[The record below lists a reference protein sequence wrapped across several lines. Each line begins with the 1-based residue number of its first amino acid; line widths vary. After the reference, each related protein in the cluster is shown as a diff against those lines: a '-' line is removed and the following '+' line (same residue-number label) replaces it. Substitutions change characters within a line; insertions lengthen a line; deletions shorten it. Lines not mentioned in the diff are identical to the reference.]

1 MTEYLLLINSVL
13 IIGLGVF
20 IYRENKGM
28 KMYISRILSNMTSS
42 IDDNTKEINALK
54 NRIKKPLVQV
64 RKV

>member
-1 MTEYLLLINSVL
+1 MEYLLLINSVL
-13 IIGLGVF
+13 IIGLGIF

>member
-1 MTEYLLLINSVL
+1 
-13 IIGLGVF
+13 
-20 IYRENKGM
+20 M